1 MSKYETDE
9 EQIAAIKDW
18 WNKNSTSLLSTI
30 LVVAVGWFGWT
41 YYQNDKRV
49 KAESASTIFN
59 VMEASLAQNKFGDIA
74 REGMKLIKEQPDS
87 PYSAGASLLL
97 AKYHLQQN
105 KTEQAMKDLQW
116 VIDHSTDASLVL
128 VAKFRMV
135 NVLVD
140 LKKNEQ
146 ANEILDAI
154 QAEKLLPAEQA
165 NLAYLKGTLALKENK
180 TDVAILLFKQV
191 VENEKSAANLIRLSQ
206 LQLDDLSK

>member
-9 EQIAAIKDW
+9 EQITAVKDW
-18 WNKNSTSLLSTI
+18 WNKNSTSLLSTLLI
-30 LVVAVGWFGWT
+30 VALGWSGWT

-49 KAESASTIFN
+49 KSETASTIFN
-59 VMEASLAQNKFGDIA
+59 VMEVSLDQNKFGDIA

-116 VIDHSTDASLVL
+116 VIDHSVDASLAL

-140 LKKNEQ
+140 LKKNDQ
-146 ANEILDAI
+146 ANDVLNAI
-154 QAEKLLPAEQA
+154 QSEKLLPAEQA
-165 NLAYLKGTLALKENK
+165 NLAYLKATMALKSK
-180 TDVAILLFKQV
+180 QVDAAIMLFKQV
-191 VENEKSAANLIRLSQ
+191 VENKKSATNLIRLSQ